1 MVLRELNGNIPSTS
15 TVSSVARGFLNKFL
29 CLGVELG
36 EVFRRVILRKRSYF
50 GLDVTVSKTP
60 G

>member
-15 TVSSVARGFLNKFL
+15 TVSSVAAGSLNKL
-29 CLGVELG
+29 LGLGVGLG
-36 EVFRRVILRKRSYF
+36 EDSVVILRERSYF
-50 GLDVTVSKTP
+50 GLGVTVSKTF